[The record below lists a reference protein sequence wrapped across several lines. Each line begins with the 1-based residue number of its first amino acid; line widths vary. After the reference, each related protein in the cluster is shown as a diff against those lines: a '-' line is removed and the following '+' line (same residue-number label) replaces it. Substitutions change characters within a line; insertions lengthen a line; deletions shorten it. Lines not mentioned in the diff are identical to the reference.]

1 MLKDYL
7 LDVMQQHEHGLYMC
21 ELPTGNG
28 KTYDS
33 ARAMKEYAD
42 LIGDDTKIIY
52 LTNDFSSSMRQA
64 MDLLQWQMQAQL
76 ALHNVD

>member
-42 LIGDDTKIIY
+42 SIGVVDLINYQNT
-52 LTNDFSSSMRQA
+52 
-64 MDLLQWQMQAQL
+64 DLLACL
-76 ALHNVD
+76 

>member
-1 MLKDYL
+1 MKDYL

-42 LIGDDTKIIY
+42 SIGDDTKNIVRHPIY
-52 LTNDFSSSMRQA
+52 HGDCCDFCRH
-64 MDLLQWQMQAQL
+64 
-76 ALHNVD
+76 LHRHDPAVL

>member
-7 LDVMQQHEHGLYMC
+7 LDVMQQHEHSLYMC

-33 ARAMKEYAD
+33 ARVIYALSD
-42 LIGDDTKIIY
+42 FLIMILSWLVKQS
-52 LTNDFSSSMRQA
+52 LRAFLFQEV
-64 MDLLQWQMQAQL
+64 QP
-76 ALHNVD
+76 

>member
-7 LDVMQQHEHGLYMC
+7 LDVMQQHEHSLYMC

-52 LTNDFSSSMRQA
+52 LTT
-64 MDLLQWQMQAQL
+64 L
-76 ALHNVD
+76 NV